1 MSLRNY
7 FLLTLLTR
15 CGLGL
20 LTTILAR
27 NDIAATPNGIHAR
40 GTSQCADEKRCV
52 EDRADHSIYCVDLV
66 ARTP

>member
-15 CGLGL
+15 CGVIDQVVVSEILRL
-20 LTTILAR
+20 FTTILAR

-40 GTSQCADEKRCV
+40 GTSQCADEKR
-52 EDRADHSIYCVDLV
+52 
-66 ARTP
+66 